1 MPPIKSDI
9 GTASPRRGRS
19 QEPLVCIFAIL
30 DKNVA
35 DGLARPGQGGELVRD
50 GRLDPDRDEPALVDP
65 ALEPDRAE
73 RKGGGDR
80 LEGAAGHGDAG
91 RFADPLGRGVRVLN
105 ERSGDGPV
113 AKRCGILLRQSRKW
127 GRIKGWGK
135 RANIR
140 QRRRMKAEAQA
151 AMCTSVLGYP
161 GGEQCFLRR
170 SRVSR

>member
-1 MPPIKSDI
+1 VPPITSDI
-9 GTASPRRGRS
+9 GTASPRRGRN
-19 QEPLVCIFAIL
+19 QERLLSIFAIL
-30 DKNVA
+30 DNKVA
-35 DGLARPGQGGELVRD
+35 DGLARPGQGGELFRD
-50 GRLDPDRDEPALVDP
+50 GRLDPDRDEPALVNP

-113 AKRCGILLRQSRKW
+113 AKRCGILFGKAENG

-140 QRRRMKAEAQA
+140 QRRRMNAEAQA
-151 AMCTSVLGYP
+151 AMCTSVLWAP
-161 GGEQCFLRR
+161 RRRTVFLRL
-170 SRVSR
+170 SRVSH